1 MKKAIIIGAT
11 SGMGLETAK
20 LFHSK
25 GWTIGAM
32 GRRGDRLNAL
42 ANELKDRI
50 FTKTVDITKEDAPLR
65 LKDLIAEME
74 GVDLVFH
81 VSGIGKQ
88 NLALEPETELATVAT
103 NAMGFTRM
111 VTAAFNYFA
120 SRGTGHIAVLSSIAG
135 TKGLGA
141 APSYSATKRFQN
153 TYIQCLAQQAKMR
166 GLKIS
171 FTDIRPGFV
180 DTDLLSDGNS
190 YPLLMQT
197 NVVARRIVKAL
208 ERKERK
214 VVIDWRYA
222 ILVFFWCLIPDFIW
236 ERLPIKT
243 K

>member
-20 LFHSK
+20 LLHSK

-32 GRRGDRLNAL
+32 GRREDRLNAL

-214 VVIDWRYA
+214 LVIDWRYA

>member
-11 SGMGLETAK
+11 SGMGLAKAK
-20 LFHSK
+20 LLHSK

-32 GRRGDRLNAL
+32 GRREDRLNAL
-42 ANELKDRI
+42 AKELKARI

-65 LKDLIAEME
+65 LQELVSEMD

-222 ILVFFWCLIPDFIW
+222 ILVFFWRLIPDFIW

>member
-20 LFHSK
+20 LLHSK

-32 GRRGDRLNAL
+32 GRREDRLNAL

-65 LKDLIAEME
+65 FKELIAEMD

-141 APSYSATKRFQN
+141 APSYSATKCFQN

-214 VVIDWRYA
+214 LVIDWRYA

>member
-20 LFHSK
+20 LLHSK

-222 ILVFFWCLIPDFIW
+222 ILVFFWRLIPDFIW

>member
-20 LFHSK
+20 LLHSK

-32 GRRGDRLNAL
+32 GRREDRLNAL

-65 LKDLIAEME
+65 LQELVSEMD

-214 VVIDWRYA
+214 LVIDWRYA
-222 ILVFFWCLIPDFIW
+222 ILVFFWRLIPDFIW
-236 ERLPIKT
+236 ESLPIKT

>member
-20 LFHSK
+20 LLHSK

-32 GRRGDRLNAL
+32 GRREDRLNAL

-65 LKDLIAEME
+65 FKELIAEMD

-81 VSGIGKQ
+81 VSGIVKQ

-141 APSYSATKRFQN
+141 APSYSATKRFQS

-214 VVIDWRYA
+214 LVIDWRYA
-222 ILVFFWCLIPDFIW
+222 ILVFFWRLIPDFIW

>member
-32 GRRGDRLNAL
+32 GRREDRLNAL

-197 NVVARRIVKAL
+197 NVVASRIVKAL

-214 VVIDWRYA
+214 LVIDWRYA
-222 ILVFFWCLIPDFIW
+222 ILVFFWRLIPDFIW